1 MSATIKEIT
10 DSTFENETQ
19 EGVTLTDFRADWCPP
34 CKMMDPI
41 LQHLSEENQLGGK
54 IKFTSVNIDENKQV
68 ASQLGIQGIPTLI
81 IKKNGQVIDKIVG
94 FHPKDEIENTLKSIS
109 KRYNMRIII
118 VGGGSSRY
126 VSCY

>member
-94 FHPKDEIENTLKSIS
+94 FHPKDEIENTFKKYI
-109 KRYNMRIII
+109 
-118 VGGGSSRY
+118 
-126 VSCY
+126 

>member
-41 LQHLSEENQLGGK
+41 LQHLSEENQLGSK

-94 FHPKDEIENTLKSIS
+94 FHPKDEIENTLKKYI
-109 KRYNMRIII
+109 
-118 VGGGSSRY
+118 
-126 VSCY
+126 